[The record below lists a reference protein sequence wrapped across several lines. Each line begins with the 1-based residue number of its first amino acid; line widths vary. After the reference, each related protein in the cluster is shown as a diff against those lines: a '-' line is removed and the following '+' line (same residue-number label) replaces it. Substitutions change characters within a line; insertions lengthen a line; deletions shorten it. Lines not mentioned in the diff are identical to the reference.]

1 MTRKII
7 VTALLI
13 IGLGTTAA
21 VANTQHLVQ
30 LASKQEKLSH
40 TIMKAYQSKSPSTLV
55 LLKDLE
61 SGQLKLKSNIHTPEI
76 ANLLKYLNLCLKD
89 LKQAVKQPYSTHNA
103 RLVADLSAS
112 ISEGNRY
119 IARSL

>member
-1 MTRKII
+1 MII
-7 VTALLI
+7 SALLL
-13 IGLGTTAA
+13 IGFSTTAA

-30 LASKQEKLSH
+30 LASKQEKLSQN
-40 TIMKAYQSKSPSTLV
+40 IMKAYQTKSPSTLV

-61 SGQLKLKSNIHTPEI
+61 SGQMKLKSDIHTPEI
-76 ANLLKYLNLCLKD
+76 SNLLTYLTMCLRD
-89 LKQAVKQPYSTHNA
+89 LKQAVRKPYNLHNA

-119 IARSL
+119 IARAL